1 MYISAVTGTGLGGK
15 DTEYAMSRVY
25 VHRNLNRNKNG
36 FAGQRQ
42 GRRRTKFA
50 KAPGP
55 VTATMSSLTT
65 VRPFPRGGCTAG
77 RVLIADVPF
86 HEGTGSKSRPV
97 VVLRSLNDHDVEV
110 LRCTTS
116 RAWAEYLGFIEI
128 SDLEACGLSRR
139 TWVDPNP
146 VVIERRTI
154 ITASGHLSPDDSP
167 RVLGSSDN
175 SEVLSATA

>member
-1 MYISAVTGTGLGGK
+1 
-15 DTEYAMSRVY
+15 MSRVY
-25 VHRNLNRNKNG
+25 AASKQNRNNHG
-36 FAGQRQ
+36 STGRVRR
-42 GRRRTKFA
+42 GRRSRFPV
-50 KAPGP
+50 APGP
-55 VTATMSSLTT
+55 VQATMSSLTT

-77 RVLIADVPF
+77 RVLIAEVPF

-97 VVLRSLNDHDVEV
+97 VVLRSLNDHDVSV

-154 ITASGHLSPDDSP
+154 ITASGYLSPDDSP